1 MNLDLKGFNSSIANS
16 ASVVAEINRQN
27 EEMIRSIAEATQER
41 LAREEKMVAG
51 AEANITQKEL
61 LFEQLQA
68 IKEQNDLL
76 SDNYNKLKELYDAQ
90 VVANQEAKE
99 DLKRSKRFNVATMI
113 ISAVAMLAA
122 IAGPIVTILV
132 SK

>member
-1 MNLDLKGFNSSIANS
+1 MNLDLSGFNNSISNS
-16 ASVVAEINRQN
+16 ASLVADIQRQQ
-27 EEMIRSIAEATQER
+27 EETWRSLAQANQER
-41 LAREEKMVAG
+41 IEREEKMVAG
-51 AEANITQKEL
+51 AEANIAQKEL
-61 LFEQLQA
+61 LIEQLQA

-99 DLKRSKRFNVATMI
+99 ELTRSKRFNVAMMI

>member
-1 MNLDLKGFNSSIANS
+1 MNLDLNGFNSSIANS

-27 EEMIRSIAEATQER
+27 EEMIRSIAEANQER

-61 LFEQLQA
+61 LLEQLQA

-99 DLKRSKRFNVATMI
+99 DLKRSKRFNVAMMI
-113 ISAVAMLAA
+113 ISAVAMLAS

>member
-1 MNLDLKGFNSSIANS
+1 MNLDLNGFNSSIANS
-16 ASVVAEINRQN
+16 ASVVAEINCQN
-27 EEMIRSIAEATQER
+27 EEMIRSIAEANQER

-61 LFEQLQA
+61 LLEQLQA

-99 DLKRSKRFNVATMI
+99 DLKRSKRFNVAMMI

>member
-1 MNLDLKGFNSSIANS
+1 MNLDLSGFNNSITNS
-16 ASVVAEINRQN
+16 ASLVTDIQRQQ
-27 EEMIRSIAEATQER
+27 EETWRSLAQANQER
-41 LAREEKMVAG
+41 IEREEKMVAG
-51 AEANITQKEL
+51 AEANIAQKEL
-61 LFEQLQA
+61 LIEQLQA

-76 SDNYNKLKELYDAQ
+76 SDNDNKLKELYDAQ

-99 DLKRSKRFNVATMI
+99 ELTRSKRFNVAMMI

>member
-1 MNLDLKGFNSSIANS
+1 MNLNLNGFNSSIANS

-41 LAREEKMVAG
+41 LAREEKMVSG

-68 IKEQNDLL
+68 IKKQNGML
-76 SDNYNKLKELYDAQ
+76 SDNSTNYKNFMMLKLW
-90 VVANQEAKE
+90 
-99 DLKRSKRFNVATMI
+99 
-113 ISAVAMLAA
+113 
-122 IAGPIVTILV
+122 PIRKPKKT
-132 SK
+132 

>member
-1 MNLDLKGFNSSIANS
+1 MNLNLNGFNSSIANS

-41 LAREEKMVAG
+41 LAREEKMVSG

-68 IKEQNDLL
+68 IKKQNGML
-76 SDNYNKLKELYDAQ
+76 SDNSTN
-90 VVANQEAKE
+90 
-99 DLKRSKRFNVATMI
+99 
-113 ISAVAMLAA
+113 
-122 IAGPIVTILV
+122 
-132 SK
+132 

>member
-1 MNLDLKGFNSSIANS
+1 MNLDLNGFNSSIANS

-27 EEMIRSIAEATQER
+27 EEMIRSIAEANQER

-61 LFEQLQA
+61 LLEQLQA

-99 DLKRSKRFNVATMI
+99 DLKRSKRFNVAMMI

>member
-1 MNLDLKGFNSSIANS
+1 MNLSLNGFNSSIANS

-41 LAREEKMVAG
+41 LAREEKMVSG

-68 IKEQNDLL
+68 IKKQNGML
-76 SDNYNKLKELYDAQ
+76 SDNSTN
-90 VVANQEAKE
+90 
-99 DLKRSKRFNVATMI
+99 
-113 ISAVAMLAA
+113 
-122 IAGPIVTILV
+122 
-132 SK
+132 

>member
-1 MNLDLKGFNSSIANS
+1 MNLDLSGFNNSITNS
-16 ASVVAEINRQN
+16 ASLVADIQRQQ
-27 EEMIRSIAEATQER
+27 EETWRSLAQANQER
-41 LAREEKMVAG
+41 IEREEKMVAG
-51 AEANITQKEL
+51 AEANIAQKEL
-61 LFEQLQA
+61 LIEQLQA

-99 DLKRSKRFNVATMI
+99 ELTRSKRFNVAMMI

>member
-1 MNLDLKGFNSSIANS
+1 MNLDLNGFNSSIANS

-41 LAREEKMVAG
+41 LAREEKMVSG

-68 IKEQNDLL
+68 IKKQNGML
-76 SDNYNKLKELYDAQ
+76 SDNSTN
-90 VVANQEAKE
+90 
-99 DLKRSKRFNVATMI
+99 
-113 ISAVAMLAA
+113 
-122 IAGPIVTILV
+122 
-132 SK
+132 

>member
-1 MNLDLKGFNSSIANS
+1 MNLDLNGFNSSIANS

-61 LFEQLQA
+61 LLEQLQA

-76 SDNYNKLKELYDAQ
+76 SGNYNKLKELYEAQ

-99 DLKRSKRFNVATMI
+99 DLKRSKRFNVAMMI

>member
-1 MNLDLKGFNSSIANS
+1 MNLDLSGFNNSITNS
-16 ASVVAEINRQN
+16 ASLVADIQRQQ
-27 EEMIRSIAEATQER
+27 EETWRSLAQANQER
-41 LAREEKMVAG
+41 IEREEKMVAG
-51 AEANITQKEL
+51 AEANIAQKEL
-61 LFEQLQA
+61 LIEQLQA

-99 DLKRSKRFNVATMI
+99 EVTRSKRFNVAMMI

>member
-1 MNLDLKGFNSSIANS
+1 MNLDLSGFNNSITNS
-16 ASVVAEINRQN
+16 ASLVADIQRQQ
-27 EEMIRSIAEATQER
+27 EETWRSLAQANQER
-41 LAREEKMVAG
+41 IEREEKMVAG
-51 AEANITQKEL
+51 AEANIAQKEL
-61 LFEQLQA
+61 LIEQLQA

-90 VVANQEAKE
+90 VVSNQEAKE
-99 DLKRSKRFNVATMI
+99 ELTRSKRFNVAMMI

>member
-1 MNLDLKGFNSSIANS
+1 MNLNLNGFNSSIANS

-41 LAREEKMVAG
+41 LAREEKMVSG

-68 IKEQNDLL
+68 IKKQNGMLP
-76 SDNYNKLKELYDAQ
+76 DNSTN
-90 VVANQEAKE
+90 
-99 DLKRSKRFNVATMI
+99 
-113 ISAVAMLAA
+113 
-122 IAGPIVTILV
+122 
-132 SK
+132 

>member
-1 MNLDLKGFNSSIANS
+1 MNLNLNGFNSSIANS

-41 LAREEKMVAG
+41 LAREEKMVSG

-68 IKEQNDLL
+68 IKKQNGML
-76 SDNYNKLKELYDAQ
+76 SDNSIN
-90 VVANQEAKE
+90 
-99 DLKRSKRFNVATMI
+99 
-113 ISAVAMLAA
+113 
-122 IAGPIVTILV
+122 
-132 SK
+132 

>member
-1 MNLDLKGFNSSIANS
+1 MNLDLNGFNSSIANS

-61 LFEQLQA
+61 LLEQLQA

-76 SDNYNKLKELYDAQ
+76 SDNYNKLKELYEAQ

-99 DLKRSKRFNVATMI
+99 DLKRSKRFNVAMMI

>member
-1 MNLDLKGFNSSIANS
+1 MEFDFSGFNDSIANS
-16 ASVVAEINRQN
+16 ASIAAEINRQN
-27 EEMIRSIAEATQER
+27 EEMYRLIAKANQEK

-51 AEANITQKEL
+51 AEANIAQKEL
-61 LFEQLQA
+61 LIEQLQA
-68 IKEQNDLL
+68 TKEQNNLL
-76 SDNYNKLKELYDAQ
+76 VDNYNKLKELYDAQ
-90 VVANQEAKE
+90 IVANQEAKE
-99 DLKRSKRFNVATMI
+99 ELGRSKRFNVVMMI

>member
-1 MNLDLKGFNSSIANS
+1 MNLNLNGFNSSIANS

-41 LAREEKMVAG
+41 LAREEKIVSG

-68 IKEQNDLL
+68 IKKQNGML
-76 SDNYNKLKELYDAQ
+76 SDNSTN
-90 VVANQEAKE
+90 
-99 DLKRSKRFNVATMI
+99 
-113 ISAVAMLAA
+113 
-122 IAGPIVTILV
+122 
-132 SK
+132 

>member
-1 MNLDLKGFNSSIANS
+1 MNLNLNGFNSSIANG

-41 LAREEKMVAG
+41 LAREEKMVSG

-68 IKEQNDLL
+68 IKKQNGML
-76 SDNYNKLKELYDAQ
+76 SDNSTN
-90 VVANQEAKE
+90 
-99 DLKRSKRFNVATMI
+99 
-113 ISAVAMLAA
+113 
-122 IAGPIVTILV
+122 
-132 SK
+132 

>member
-1 MNLDLKGFNSSIANS
+1 MNLNLNGFNSSIANS

-41 LAREEKMVAG
+41 LAREEKMVSG

-68 IKEQNDLL
+68 IKKKNGML
-76 SDNYNKLKELYDAQ
+76 SDNSTN
-90 VVANQEAKE
+90 
-99 DLKRSKRFNVATMI
+99 
-113 ISAVAMLAA
+113 
-122 IAGPIVTILV
+122 
-132 SK
+132 